1 MKQQAVKQKIFDEWD
16 RMNGYRDFPKAHG
29 SVRDSEI
36 NFKLASLKHNQQK
49 VEKDWADGK
58 VHLIT
63 KEQYIYGE

>member
-1 MKQQAVKQKIFDEWD
+1 MKQQAVKQKNFDEWD
-16 RMNGYRDFPKAHG
+16 RMNGYREFPKACG

-58 VHLIT
+58 VRLIT